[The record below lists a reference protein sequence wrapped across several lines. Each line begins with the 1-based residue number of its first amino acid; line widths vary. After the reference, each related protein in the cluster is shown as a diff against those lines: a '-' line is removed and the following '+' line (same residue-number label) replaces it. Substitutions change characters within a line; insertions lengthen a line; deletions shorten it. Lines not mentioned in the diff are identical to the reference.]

1 MNFNSHSLTILQII
15 LFAVC
20 KQLKSRLKVLLN
32 RDSYSVVH
40 SKIVGNL
47 LSWLTFPEDHD
58 LNKYRNKFN
67 DLVLRRM
74 MNLSLDF
81 VQADEGQELE
91 SLFRLVE
98 INFENYSNDIDLL
111 ENFLQANDG
120 YLNAKLTGQEFKG
133 ELNLSG
139 SRANPETEIRITE
152 IYRRSKQN
160 CDQSQRLLR
169 ASFDYE
175 RLLRLVRTKANKAFI
190 RTYLAKRS
198 DFSSTAGSDDQH
210 VSDLKKAFQIA

>member
-1 MNFNSHSLTILQII
+1 M
-15 LFAVC
+15 
-20 KQLKSRLKVLLN
+20 KSRLKVLLN
-32 RDSYSVVH
+32 RDSYSVVY

-81 VQADEGQELE
+81 VQADESQELE

-98 INFENYSNDIDLL
+98 INYENYSKDIDLL
-111 ENFLQANDG
+111 ENFLLANDS
-120 YLNAKLTGQEFKG
+120 YLSAKLADQEFKG
-133 ELNLSG
+133 DLNLSY
-139 SRANPETEIRITE
+139 SPAVKEIKITE
-152 IYRRSKQN
+152 LYRRSKQN
-160 CDQSQRLLR
+160 CDQSLRLLR

-175 RLLRLVRTKANKAFI
+175 RLLRRVRTKANKAFI

-198 DFSSTAGSDDQH
+198 DFNSTAGSDDQQL